1 MCFLGTGASTHI
13 HLHKLSQRSLRFHAF
28 SFLALFRNQGPLQII
43 KYGLYTLLR
52 LFIQSVPLVLHNRLF
67 DTALSGLEY
76 GKLRPRELV
85 ALVAG
90 ISSVVFF
97 PILVRV

>member
-1 MCFLGTGASTHI
+1 MRGSRRCNLLVDVVSALSHDVLFLHGASTHI
-13 HLHKLSQRSLRFHAF
+13 HLYKLSQRSLRFHAF

-67 DTALSGLEY
+67 DTALSRL
-76 GKLRPRELV
+76 
-85 ALVAG
+85 
-90 ISSVVFF
+90 
-97 PILVRV
+97 